1 MDFNFF
7 TLSNGIRVIH
17 LDHPGNI
24 AHCGLIINAGSR
36 DERAREHGLAHFI
49 EHCIFKGT
57 THRKTFHIL
66 SRLDAVGAELNAY
79 TTKEETWIYASF
91 MKQYFERAVELIA
104 DITFNSTFPE
114 KEIAKER
121 AVIIDEIASYLDSP
135 SDMIF
140 DEFEEMIFRGHPLG
154 RSILGTEKT
163 LQSFGRNTILG
174 FLERQYTSSRM
185 VFSVVAN
192 LPATEI
198 KAILEEHLCGSNHTG
213 KAPKRAPFLSYHPE
227 HQVKAEDTHQV
238 HYILGNVAYS
248 HNDERRI
255 PMILLNNY
263 LGGPAMNSRL
273 NLNIREKYGIAYNIE
288 SHYHAY
294 SDTGLFQVYL
304 GTDAKTFERAKEL
317 IAKELR
323 NLRNNRLG
331 VAQLKGAKQQL
342 IGQIALA
349 QESGS
354 GIMQAV
360 GKSYLLYDKVDTLAE
375 VFAQIER
382 ISSSEILEIA
392 NEIFDER
399 SMSSLTYLS
408 S

>member
-17 LDHPGNI
+17 MDHPGNI
-24 AHCGLIINAGSR
+24 AHCGLVVNAGSR
-36 DERAREHGLAHFI
+36 DERSREHGLAHFI

-91 MKQYFERAVELIA
+91 MKQYLERAVELIA
-104 DITFNSTFPE
+104 DITFNSTFPD
-114 KEIAKER
+114 KEIVKEK

-140 DEFEEMIFRGHPLG
+140 DEFEEMIFRGHSLG

-163 LQSFGRNTILG
+163 LKHFGKESILG
-174 FLERQYTSSRM
+174 FLQRQYSSSRM

-192 LPATEI
+192 LPLAEV
-198 KAILEEHLCGSNHTG
+198 KSILEEHLCGNNYSG
-213 KAPKRAPFLSYHPE
+213 KAPARKPFTSYNPE
-227 HQVKAEDTHQV
+227 HLLKLEETHQV
-238 HYILGNVAYS
+238 HYLLGNLAYS
-248 HNDERRI
+248 HNDDRRI

-304 GTDAKTFERAKEL
+304 GTDGKTFEKAREL
-317 IAKELR
+317 IFKELR
-323 NLRNNRLG
+323 HLRENRLG
-331 VAQLKGAKQQL
+331 VSQLKGAKQQL

-354 GIMQAV
+354 GIMQAI
-360 GKSYLLYDKVDTLAE
+360 GKSYLLYDRVDTLEE
-375 VFAQIER
+375 VFAQIDK
-382 ISSSEILEIA
+382 ISSSEILDIA

-399 SMSSLTYLS
+399 TMSSLTYLS
-408 S
+408 D